1 MKSDNSSTI
10 WKGKH
15 AFLEPISFSANQWM
29 SANKLVAENQA
40 SGDLMFAKT
49 EGWDR
54 LPIGRDF
61 QVLMA
66 VRGAPR
72 WAQLNLESTL
82 GILPV
87 ERGGTG
93 LSNLQSNTL
102 ISVGEDGEIVCLT
115 GRDNH
120 YLTQNNGKLVW
131 REIQE
136 LPTPSIVSSVV
147 ESALL
152 SQKDAR
158 LILNPDSR
166 MILELVVESTA
177 LFGVTETGEL
187 RDCTIHF
194 NNVRGSVPISR
205 GGTGATMFI
214 PQSVIIAG
222 DSGLTSLPIS
232 KTDEGKVLGVVEGRA
247 SWVNLGRSEPVKPPP
262 APPITPGQRMVGLEH
277 GGLGFNLAKSAAKGN
292 IPIMHDG
299 QMGWIQPGL
308 PGSFLRST
316 GANSLP
322 VWETIKESQIT
333 SLSPF
338 LNVGKWGEGWAI
350 DLNPSAVGDWHAPHK
365 FSSGLT
371 STHIAL
377 ETQ

>member
-120 YLTQNNGKLVW
+120 YLTQNTGKLVW

-147 ESALL
+147 ESA
-152 SQKDAR
+152 SHKKM
-158 LILNPDSR
+158 PD
-166 MILELVVESTA
+166 
-177 LFGVTETGEL
+177 
-187 RDCTIHF
+187 
-194 NNVRGSVPISR
+194 
-205 GGTGATMFI
+205 
-214 PQSVIIAG
+214 
-222 DSGLTSLPIS
+222 
-232 KTDEGKVLGVVEGRA
+232 
-247 SWVNLGRSEPVKPPP
+247 
-262 APPITPGQRMVGLEH
+262 
-277 GGLGFNLAKSAAKGN
+277 
-292 IPIMHDG
+292 
-299 QMGWIQPGL
+299 
-308 PGSFLRST
+308 
-316 GANSLP
+316 
-322 VWETIKESQIT
+322 
-333 SLSPF
+333 
-338 LNVGKWGEGWAI
+338 
-350 DLNPSAVGDWHAPHK
+350 
-365 FSSGLT
+365 
-371 STHIAL
+371 
-377 ETQ
+377 